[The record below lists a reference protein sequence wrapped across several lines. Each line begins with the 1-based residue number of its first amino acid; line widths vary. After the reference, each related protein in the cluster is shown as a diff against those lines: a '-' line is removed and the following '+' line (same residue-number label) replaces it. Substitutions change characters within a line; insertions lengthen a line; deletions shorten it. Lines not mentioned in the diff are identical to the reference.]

1 MMRILLRER
10 RCLARWTG
18 LFSVLLTGLVTGCFS
33 EPDAAPARLPVPQAR
48 SASAPEAGGGSNAGT
63 AGSARRQYSGI
74 SFEIP
79 ADWKEI
85 PDQQFVDS
93 KFTVPTKA
101 GDVEVTLTSMG
112 GGIEANLERWVGQIH
127 QEPGDEPSW
136 TKLTVCGVESTM
148 VDVRGRF
155 SSGVGA
161 GGGPKQDWRLIGVAV
176 PLPRDFFVKAV
187 GPREA
192 VAEFQSR
199 LPDVLKTGAIEK

>member
-1 MMRILLRER
+1 MWISLKCLLLSRRE
-10 RCLARWTG
+10 C
-18 LFSVLLTGLVTGCFS
+18 VLLAALLAGVSSGCFS
-33 EPDAAPARLPVPQAR
+33 EPDTPAVSLPVPQAR
-48 SASAPEAGGGSNAGT
+48 SAAAPEPASSTGASGT
-63 AGSARRQYSGI
+63 AGSSRRQYTGI

-79 ADWKEI
+79 AAWKEI

-93 KFTVPTKA
+93 KFTVSTKA

-148 VDVRGRF
+148 VDVRGTF

-161 GGGPKQDWRLIGVAV
+161 GGGPKPDWRLIGVAV

-199 LPDVLKTGAIEK
+199 LPDVLKTGEIEK